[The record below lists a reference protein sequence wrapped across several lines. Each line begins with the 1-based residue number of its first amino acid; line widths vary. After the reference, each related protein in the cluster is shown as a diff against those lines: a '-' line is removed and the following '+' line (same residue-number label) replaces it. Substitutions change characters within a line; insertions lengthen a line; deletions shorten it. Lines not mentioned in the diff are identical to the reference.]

1 MPCRGYDSLCKAL
14 FFSVPNDFSISGE
27 RFFNLLRLIFR
38 SAANGFPASC
48 LLFSGA
54 EQNAV
59 FVPENAD
66 DFPCPDVHKAVAPV
80 SSSTLS

>member
-1 MPCRGYDSLCKAL
+1 MKNRLAEI
-14 FFSVPNDFSISGE
+14 DFSICCK

-38 SAANGFPASC
+38 SAANGFPTSG
-48 LLFSGA
+48 LLFSDA
-54 EQNAV
+54 AQNAV